1 MKPWWRRTEY
11 VLCWLLLAGV
21 LFGVVCD
28 IIDAQTCPSYVRA
41 WVIAREHNGSIDTLV
56 VFYIP
61 DSLNVDTLWFKH
73 MFGDYASIDTINCVV
88 YLDVD
93 STNTDHLVVNTHAQ
107 GDSLNFD
114 DGVFNWLKAD
124 TVDLNYGIL
133 DTINGTVRFKTTY
146 GAYNGYVEF
155 ASNDSGNLEI
165 NGGNYQDELTYWRG
179 NVDIT
184 GTRFTVKLG
193 GWWNQGMDQP
203 GWIELIAGFPDTT
216 KVWIGVG
223 KMIVNNLLEC
233 SLSVWVGDTITSSCG
248 VYKIG
253 DVGSWYLDQTDG
265 LHDTNKLFQYDG
277 DRWKINY
284 HTISV
289 DDSVKCTA
297 TDSTVDFWAVNDF
310 KFWNDIRTDSSCT
323 ADSGDFQHCVADVN
337 VTTDSIDAQ
346 HGVFDINITL
356 GATVIDS
363 IKVNGTDLEIYVG
376 GDETPFKASQ

>member
-216 KVWIGVG
+216 KLRVQVG
-223 KMIVNNLLEC
+223 SLYVNNDVGIDS
-233 SLSVWVGDTITSSCG
+233 SLTVGDTVHALVFHSNGGLTHAYMSHDNG
-248 VYKIG
+248 F
-253 DVGSWYLDQTDG
+253 TDG
-265 LHDTNKLFQYDG
+265 ANFRYKDWEWKL
-277 DRWKINY
+277 KC
-284 HTISV
+284 TLSA
-289 DDSVKCTA
+289 DSVRCRA